1 MLLSEVLVG
10 GGVVVSIVIRPF
22 INGFI
27 NPEHIFS
34 EMLTHIPTL
43 TCWSRVIIF
52 YAVMLYIVPFFW
64 DITVLLLCRSNL
76 LQQYCIGGVHQ
87 YNLDFVCLPPVQKS
101 L

>member
-1 MLLSEVLVG
+1 MLSEVLVG

-43 TCWSRVIIF
+43 TCWSRIIIF
-52 YAVMLYIVPFFW
+52 YAVALYIIPFLW
-64 DITVLLLCRSNL
+64 DVTVLF

-87 YNLDFVCLPPVQKS
+87 YILDFMCLPPVQKS